1 MQKSSPSKAS
11 SPHSC
16 ANAGLSLFVGLAY
29 WGYSEIPVLHDLPIQ
44 IGHFVGHG
52 FVFGMA
58 GYLFLPA
65 ILGYLC
71 GYEVGIWLQ
80 THEARCAKKQAD
92 DLAARVEGRKPG
104 NTRASAGATGENF
117 EAAFAEPELTPW
129 SSEIL
134 SLFITYIPIFLLAV
148 VVAKILQHFLF

>member
-1 MQKSSPSKAS
+1 MQKSSQSKAS

-16 ANAGLSLFVGLAY
+16 ANAGLSLFVGLAF
-29 WGYSEIPVLHDLPIQ
+29 WGYSEIPVLHELPMQ

-65 ILGYLC
+65 ILGYLG

-80 THEARCAKKQAD
+80 THEARCAKRQAD

-104 NTRASAGATGENF
+104 WNTRATAAGGGAGEDF
-117 EAAFAEPELTPW
+117 ESAFAEPAETSL
-129 SSEIL
+129 L
-134 SLFITYIPIFLLAV
+134 SLFITYIPILLLAYAS
-148 VVAKILQHFLF
+148 AKILQHFLF